1 MVEKIFFNGDILTM
15 EDSLYADAIFIKDG
29 IIKKV
34 GTKDEVLKFKNDN
47 TDLIDLNGKTLM
59 PSFIDSHSHITAVA
73 NTLSLVHL
81 SNSKSFEDL
90 VTILKNYKEENN
102 LNDTDWIIGF
112 GYDNNSLKEKIN
124 PTKEILD
131 KVSTTNPIV
140 ITHISG
146 HMGVLNSTALKEIGI
161 SKATK
166 NPEGGKIGRVGTS
179 NEPNGYVEETAFV
192 NASSK
197 IPAPSL
203 NNLIKLLKKTQNIY
217 LSYGITTAQDGLV
230 KDESF
235 ALLKN
240 ISDNEDLDIDV
251 VGYVDLK
258 NCKHIVDDN
267 KQYVKNYV
275 NRFKIGGFKIFL
287 DGSPQGRTA
296 WMTKPYLNGYK
307 DYCGYPVYQDNEI
320 KDFIKTSL
328 DYNIQLLSHCNGD
341 AAANQLITSFKS
353 VLSKNPNSKE
363 IKPVMIHAQLL
374 RKNQIASLKNINM
387 IPSFFVAHT
396 YYWGDV
402 HIKNFGEER
411 AFNISPA
418 KTALEDGVLYT
429 FHQDSPVIMPNM
441 LETVWCAVNRVSKNG
456 VIIGEDQRIS
466 PLAAL
471 KAVTINAAYQYSEE
485 YKKGSLKDG
494 KLADLIILDNN
505 PLKVD
510 PMEIKNI
517 KILETIKEGKTLYK
531 L

>member
-1 MVEKIFFNGDILTM
+1 MEEKIFYNGDILTM
-15 EDSLYADAIFIKDG
+15 EDNIYAEAIFIMDG

-34 GTKDEVLKFKNDN
+34 GTKDEIFKFKSDN
-47 TDLIDLNGKTLM
+47 TELINLNGKTLM
-59 PSFIDSHSHITAVA
+59 PSFIDPHSHITAVA
-73 NTLSLVHL
+73 NTLALVNL
-81 SNSKSFEDL
+81 SSAKNFEDL
-90 VTILKNYKEENN
+90 VTILKNYKKDNN
-102 LNDTDWIIGF
+102 LDDTDWIIGF
-112 GYDNNSLKEKIN
+112 GYDNNSLKEKAN
-124 PTKEILD
+124 PTKDILD
-131 KVSTTNPIV
+131 KVSTTNPV
-140 ITHISG
+140 LITHISG
-146 HMGVLNSTALKEIGI
+146 HMGAVNSAALKEIGI
-161 SKATK
+161 TK
-166 NPEGGKIGRVGTS
+166 DTPNPEGGNIGRVGTS
-179 NEPNGYVEETAFV
+179 NEPNGYLEETAFI
-192 NASSK
+192 NGSSK

-203 NNLIKLLKKTQNIY
+203 NKMMKLLKKSQDIY

-230 KDESF
+230 KDEAF

-240 ISDNEDLDIDV
+240 ISDNKELDIDV

-258 NCKHIVDDN
+258 NSKHIVDDN
-267 KQYVKNYV
+267 KQYIKNYV

-296 WMTKPYLNGYK
+296 WMTKPYLNGDK
-307 DYCGYPVYQDNEI
+307 DYCGYPVYQDNEV

-328 DYNIQLLSHCNGD
+328 EYDVQLLSHCNGD

-353 VLSKNPNSKE
+353 VLNASPNSKA
-363 IKPVMIHAQLL
+363 IRPVMIHAQLL
-374 RKNQIASLKNINM
+374 REDQVPSLKDINM

-418 KTALEDGVLYT
+418 RTALENGVLYT

-441 LETVWCAVNRVSKNG
+441 LETVWCAVNRISKNG
-456 VIIGEDQRIS
+456 VIMGENQRLS
-466 PLAAL
+466 PLDAL
-471 KAVTINAAYQYSEE
+471 KGVTINAAFQYSEE
-485 YKKGSLKDG
+485 NKKGSIKEG